1 MNNNIRNIIILLIT
15 GLLISQTGFS
25 QSKKTLER
33 KRRKTQK
40 EIAYTNK
47 LLKETKKSQKNS
59 YNQLVILNNKINKR
73 KELISTIKS
82 EIELLTQRINENE
95 EVVKSLQNDIN
106 DLKKEYA
113 KMIYYAY
120 KMRNNYDKLIFILA
134 SRDINQAYKRFIYL
148 QEYTEYRKKQVK
160 AIIETQKILESKILE
175 LKKSKEQKTELIK
188 AQQTETVSL
197 TIEKS
202 EQNKVLESLKQKERT
217 LLKKLQKKEREA
229 AKLKA
234 QIQKIIAEEA
244 RKARANKKATK
255 KSKKGYSLTPEEKII
270 SDNFGANKGRL
281 PWPVKRGIIT
291 GKYGKHEHP
300 VLKGIMVMNN
310 GVNISTTQNSVA
322 RAVFKGKVTSII
334 NLSATNKAVMIRHGN
349 YFTVYTNLKSV
360 YVAVG
365 DNVKAKQDIGLI
377 YTDKDDGN
385 KTVVQ
390 FQIWKGG
397 VKLNPE
403 LWLAKHH

>member
-1 MNNNIRNIIILLIT
+1 MSKKSINIIILF
-15 GLLISQTGFS
+15 LISLFISNIGFS
-25 QSKKTLER
+25 QSKKSLER

-47 LLKETKKSQKNS
+47 LLKETKKSKNKS

-73 KELISTIKS
+73 KELINTIKS
-82 EIELLTQRINENE
+82 EIELLTQRINENK
-95 EVVKSLQNDIN
+95 EVVESLQNDILN
-106 DLKKEYA
+106 LKKEYA

-120 KMRNNYDKLIFILA
+120 KMRSNYDKLIFILA

-160 AIIETQKILESKILE
+160 AIVETQKILESKIAE
-175 LKKSKEQKTELIK
+175 LKKAKEQKTELIK
-188 AQQTETVSL
+188 QQQSETVSL

-202 EQNKVLESLKQKERT
+202 EQNKVLLTLKQKEKELLKKLKQKERESA
-217 LLKKLQKKEREA
+217 Q
-229 AKLKA
+229 LKA
-234 QIQKIIAEEA
+234 KIQKIIAEEA

-255 KSKKGYSLTPEEKII
+255 KTNKGYSLTPEEKII

-281 PWPVKRGIIT
+281 PWPVARGIIT

-310 GVNISTTQNSVA
+310 GVDISTTPNSIA
-322 RAVFKGKVTSII
+322 RAVFKGKVASVI

-365 DNVKAKQDIGLI
+365 DNVKAKQELGLI
-377 YTDKDDGN
+377 YTDSDDGN

-390 FQIWKGG
+390 FQVWKGG

>member
-1 MNNNIRNIIILLIT
+1 MKNKTLNIIILLIIS
-15 GLLISQTGFS
+15 LFLSQTVFS

-47 LLKETKKSQKNS
+47 LLKETKKSQKKS

-73 KELISTIKS
+73 KELIQTIKQ
-82 EIELLTQRINENE
+82 EIALLTKRINENQD
-95 EVVKSLQNDIN
+95 VVESLQSDILN
-106 DLKKEYA
+106 LKKEYA

-120 KMRNNYDKLIFILA
+120 KMRSNYDKLIFILA
-134 SRDINQAYKRFIYL
+134 SQDINQAYKRFIYL

-160 AIIETQKILESKILE
+160 AIIETQKILESKITE
-175 LKKSKEQKTELIK
+175 LKEAKKQKTDLIK
-188 AQQTETVSL
+188 AQQSETVSL

-202 EQNKVLESLKQKERT
+202 EQDKVLQSLKQKEKD
-217 LLKKLQKKEREA
+217 LLKKLRIKEQEA
-229 AKLKA
+229 ANLKA
-234 QIQKIIAEEA
+234 RIQKIIAEEA

-255 KSKKGYSLTPEEKII
+255 TTKKGYSLTPEEKII

-281 PWPVKRGIIT
+281 PWPVARGIIT
-291 GKYGKHEHP
+291 GRYGKHEHP

-310 GVNISTTQNSVA
+310 GVDISTTENSVA

-360 YVAVG
+360 YVVVG
-365 DNVKAKQDIGLI
+365 DNVKAKQEIGLI

-385 KTVVQ
+385 KTVIQ

-397 VKLNPE
+397 IKLNPE